1 VSFESEPPF
10 QVNAVATKHSLLT
23 SFMQLD
29 GEIITVELSQEALT
43 LNMSRE
49 PPVGA
54 HDAEDATLSA
64 RCLLI
69 DPPRFFLKCFELFR
83 CQCTQLGESG
93 GLGVARKNHLRAFQ
107 IRGQFE
113 VFGLLTQLL
122 ALLMG
127 RQMRGVPCIGKV
139 ALTLVA
145 VALPLVAAKRA
156 DTGAL
161 GLRQVCRL

>member
-1 VSFESEPPF
+1 VDGPWHGVRLGRYWLGSWLVS
-10 QVNAVATKHSLLT
+10 Q
-23 SFMQLD
+23 
-29 GEIITVELSQEALT
+29 
-43 LNMSRE
+43 R
-49 PPVGA
+49 
-54 HDAEDATLSA
+54 
-64 RCLLI
+64 
-69 DPPRFFLKCFELFR
+69 
-83 CQCTQLGESG
+83 G
-93 GLGVARKNHLRAFQ
+93 GCIQQNGGPWADRKNYLGGFQ

-139 ALTLVA
+139 ALTLAA